1 MVNLPHLQKHHLFVC
16 HFGGQGMDLKFGGI
30 DLRFGKPP
38 AGLTNPAG
46 TWTCQS
52 LTIIE
57 RGGDRMD
64 FELTK
69 EQKQIQK
76 SVREFVKGEFKK
88 DLILELEENH
98 QYPTDIWKK
107 AAELGFIGI
116 HFPEAYSGM
125 GLGVME
131 NILVAEELCRGD
143 SSVGACLILADFASE
158 IILHFG
164 SDEQKKAWLPKV
176 AEGEVLSC
184 GAFTEPDHGSD
195 ITRMETTA
203 VKDGDEWIINGTK
216 IFITNGGPLAGFYS
230 VLCQTDPEA
239 QPTHRGMSLILVEA
253 DRAGVSTASV
263 GVKMG
268 IRMMDTAEVNFKD
281 ARVPLSNLIGKENKG
296 FYQVLE
302 FFDESRILIA
312 AQGLGTAQGAFDRA
326 LAYVKSRE
334 QFGKKIAQFQITQ
347 HKLADMATKI
357 EMAQLLV
364 YKAAWNFDQGRID
377 PKLTSMAKMVA
388 GRTAVE
394 VADEAIQLLG
404 GYGYMLE
411 YEVERFYRDAK
422 ICELYEGTKE
432 IQKNTIAS
440 SLIGKLK

>member
-1 MVNLPHLQKHHLFVC
+1 M
-16 HFGGQGMDLKFGGI
+16 
-30 DLRFGKPP
+30 
-38 AGLTNPAG
+38 
-46 TWTCQS
+46 
-52 LTIIE
+52 E
-57 RGGDRMD
+57 
-64 FELTK
+64 FELSK
-69 EQKQIQK
+69 EQKEIQK
-76 SVREFVKGEFKK
+76 AVREFVKGEFKK
-88 DLILELEENH
+88 DIILELEEKH
-98 QYPTDIWKK
+98 EYPVKMWKK

-116 HFPEAYSGM
+116 HFPEEYSGQ

-158 IILHFG
+158 IVLHFG
-164 SDEQKKAWLPKV
+164 SDEQKKKWLPKV
-176 AEGEVLSC
+176 AEGEFLSC

-195 ITRMETTA
+195 ITSMNTTA
-203 VKDGDEWIINGTK
+203 VKDGDEWVINGSK

-230 VLCQTDPEA
+230 VLCQTDPNA
-239 QPTHRGMSLILVEA
+239 SPGYRGLSLILVEG
-253 DRAGVSTASV
+253 DRPGLSTASV

-268 IRMMDTAEVNFKD
+268 IRMMHTAEVNFKD
-281 ARVPLSNLIGKENKG
+281 VRVPLSNLIGKEGKG

-334 QFGKKIAQFQITQ
+334 QFGKKIAEFQITQ

-357 EMAQLLV
+357 ELARLIV
-364 YKAAWNFDQGRID
+364 YKAAWNFDQKRID

-394 VADEAIQLLG
+394 VCDEAIQLLG

-440 SLIGKLK
+440 AVLGKLK